1 MNSRDEYFLKQAEE
15 IMEKAEDKLVSDQ
28 KDNSYSWEDQQKLF
42 KQSLSGAIEEEPKL
56 AARHNDGKL
65 PMDLVPTDAIKA
77 MASVLKVGMAK
88 YQKRNWE
95 QGAYFSVPYA
105 SLMRHLLAFWEG
117 EDYDQESGE
126 LHIAHILTNAAFLLR
141 YYNEFPELDDR
152 PKKEKSGN

>member
-15 IMEKAEDKLVSDQ
+15 IMEKAEDKMRGLDTS
-28 KDNSYSWEDQQKLF
+28 N
-42 KQSLSGAIEEEPKL
+42 AIMPEIEPKL

-77 MASVLKVGMAK
+77 MASVLKVGADK
-88 YQKRNWE
+88 YALRNWE

-117 EDYDQESGE
+117 EDYDKESGE

-152 PKKEKSGN
+152 PKKKDA